1 MPTTRNKK
9 GRYASYSNIVH
20 NAVGVIVILS
30 VVCFYFREANN
41 ALDAQVEA
49 LKLYTV
55 ELQVRA
61 GELERISAELHRP
74 APLAKKVVKI
84 AKVTAYSCGGITNAK
99 EKLMNC
105 PNGIT
110 ASGNVPVPGTTV
122 ACDRSLLG
130 KKVQIKGVG
139 TRICQDTGG
148 AIKGDKIDLYVENIS
163 VAYSWGVR
171 HLEYSLID

>member
-1 MPTTRNKK
+1 MK
-9 GRYASYSNIVH
+9 RYIKYTYTAQ
-20 NAVGVIVILS
+20 NALGLVVVLL
-30 VVCFYFREANN
+30 VVCSAYMKDYN
-41 ALDAQVEA
+41 ALEAKVEA
-49 LKLYTV
+49 LGLHAV

-61 GELERISAELHRP
+61 GELERISAELHKP
-74 APLAKKVVKI
+74 ATPKKTKT

-110 ASGNVPVPGTTV
+110 ASGNVPVPGITV
-122 ACDRSLLG
+122 ACDRALLG
-130 KKVQIKGVG
+130 RKVQIEGIG

-163 VAYSWGVR
+163 VAYAWGVK
-171 HLEYSLID
+171 HMQYSLLD